1 MSTLPLVAVSRRIP
15 KVCEERLEK
24 LFRVR
29 WGNDEGDYTTARMIE
44 LADGAEALMVSAV
57 DGVNAEVAAKLPASL
72 KIISTFSV
80 GTDHIDI
87 AAVKARG
94 ILIGNTPGVLT
105 DATADIA
112 LLLMLG
118 AMRRGGEGERMLRA
132 GQWTGWR
139 PTQLMGT
146 HLHGKTLGLVGMGR
160 IGAAVATRAKAFGM
174 NIIYHNRKPSAD
186 AEPLNATY
194 YASLD
199 EMLAQTQ
206 VLSLHCP
213 LTPETKGLVN
223 ATRLAQLPKGAI
235 VINTARGGSVVDE
248 DLIAAL
254 KSGHIAAAGLDV
266 YANEPHLDRRYL
278 DLENV
283 YLLPHLGSATTETRE
298 AMGMRAIDNIEA
310 VLSGKALP
318 YPV

>member
-1 MSTLPLVAVSRRIP
+1 MSALPLVAVTRRLP
-15 KVCEERLEK
+15 ALCEARLEQQ
-24 LFRVR
+24 FRVR
-29 WGNDEGDYTTARMIE
+29 WGTDDGDYDADRMLK
-44 LADGAEALMVSAV
+44 LAEGADALMVSAV
-57 DGVNAEVAAKLPASL
+57 DGVSAEVAAKLPASI

-80 GTDHIDI
+80 GTDHIDL

-112 LLLMLG
+112 MLLILG
-118 AMRRGGEGERMLRA
+118 AMRRAGEGERMLRA
-132 GQWTGWR
+132 EKWTGWR

-160 IGAAVATRAKAFGM
+160 IGAATATRAKAFGM
-174 NIIYHNRKPSAD
+174 NIIYHNRKPSPD
-186 AEPLNATY
+186 AEPLGATY

-199 EMLAQTQ
+199 DMLPKTH

-223 ATRLAQLPKGAI
+223 AARLAKLPKGAV
-235 VINTARGGSVVDE
+235 VINTARGGSVVDA
-248 DLIAAL
+248 DLVAAL

-298 AMGMRAIDNIEA
+298 AMGMRAIDNIAA
-310 VLSGKALP
+310 VLAGRAPP

>member
-1 MSTLPLVAVSRRIP
+1 MSTLPLVAVSRRLP
-15 KVCEERLEK
+15 KTCEERLEK

-29 WGNDEGDYTTARMIE
+29 WGTDEGDYTPERMIQ
-44 LADGAEALMVSAV
+44 LADGADALMVSAV
-57 DGVNAEVAAKLPASL
+57 DGVNAEVAAKLPAGL

-118 AMRRGGEGERMLRA
+118 AMRRGGEGERMVRA
-132 GQWTGWR
+132 NQWTGWR

-160 IGAAVATRAKAFGM
+160 IGAATAMRAKAFGM

-186 AEPLNATY
+186 AEQLNAKY
-194 YASLD
+194 YASLE
-199 EMLAQTQ
+199 EMLPHTH

-223 ATRLAQLPKGAI
+223 ATRLAKLPKGAI

-266 YANEPHLDRRYL
+266 YANEPNLDRRYL
-278 DLENV
+278 ELENV
-283 YLLPHLGSATTETRE
+283 LLLPHLGSATTETRE
-298 AMGMRAIDNIEA
+298 AMGMRAIDNIAA
-310 VLSGKALP
+310 VLSGQPAP

>member
-1 MSTLPLVAVSRRIP
+1 MSALPLVAVTRRLP
-15 KVCEERLEK
+15 TSCEERLEK

-29 WGNDEGDYTTARMIE
+29 WGSDDGDYTAERMLT
-44 LADGAEALMVSAV
+44 LAEGADALMVSAV
-57 DGVNAEVAAKLPASL
+57 DGVDAAVAAKLSSSL

-80 GTDHIDI
+80 GTDHIDV

-94 ILIGNTPGVLT
+94 IQIGNTPGVLT

-118 AMRRGGEGERMLRA
+118 AMRRAGEGERMLRA

-160 IGAAVATRAKAFGM
+160 IGAATAQRAKAFGM
-174 NIIYHNRKPSAD
+174 NIIYHNRKPSRD
-186 AEPLNATY
+186 AEPLGAQY
-194 YASLD
+194 FASLD
-199 EMLAQTQ
+199 EMLPQTH

-223 ATRLAQLPKGAI
+223 AA
-235 VINTARGGSVVDE
+235 
-248 DLIAAL
+248 
-254 KSGHIAAAGLDV
+254 
-266 YANEPHLDRRYL
+266 
-278 DLENV
+278 
-283 YLLPHLGSATTETRE
+283 
-298 AMGMRAIDNIEA
+298 
-310 VLSGKALP
+310 
-318 YPV
+318 